1 MEKFNVCAFGM
12 QDVESLGI
20 TGTVELALRHVDPYK
35 RRAIHLSFDI
45 DALDALEAP
54 STGTPGPYHQCHIC
68 LFKPLVEKMNTFGG
82 ENT

>member
-20 TGTVELALRHVDPYK
+20 TGTVELALRHVDPHK

-54 STGTPGPYHQCHIC
+54 STGCPGKANCC
-68 LFKPLVEKMNTFGG
+68 AVATAGCTCG
-82 ENT
+82 EWGLKN